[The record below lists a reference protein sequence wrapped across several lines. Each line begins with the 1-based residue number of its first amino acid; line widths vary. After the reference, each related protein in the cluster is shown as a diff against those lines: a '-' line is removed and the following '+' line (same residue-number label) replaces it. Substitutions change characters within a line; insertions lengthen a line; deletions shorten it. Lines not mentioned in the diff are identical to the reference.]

1 MNANDPVAIV
11 NELFLLMQKIGLG
24 LYGKFIGE
32 GIELL
37 FVLGLLMATWHT
49 LMWMLADSTV
59 DYFINQLSLLVKV
72 AIILL
77 MLTGWTDTVRDFL
90 VGNMERT
97 IQQIS
102 AHSTDPVETVRT
114 LWSAAQTIFSLTRAN
129 AASVCEELPKLA
141 DDGTPLPGTQ
151 TTCHLSHGKN
161 HQSGWIDTL
170 RNLSFVLLSFVF
182 KVIAVLA
189 IAQMAI
195 AFMLVA
201 QMSSFLLAIGF
212 CLGPILLPWYLL
224 PATEFLFNGWLR
236 FIIVAGLYKVVAWL
250 MLTMVQAGITP
261 ATQKLVLQLSGSV
274 NSHVSSTLDF
284 NCLTLL
290 GLAFTCSVGACMM
303 WQVPHIAQGIVSG
316 HSALT
321 LRGFGNNTIA
331 GHLRSNSKR

>member
-1 MNANDPVAIV
+1 
-11 NELFLLMQKIGLG
+11 
-24 LYGKFIGE
+24 
-32 GIELL
+32 
-37 FVLGLLMATWHT
+37 
-49 LMWMLADSTV
+49 MLADSTV

-97 IQQIS
+97 VQQIS
-102 AHSTDPVETVRT
+102 AHSADPVETVRT

-141 DDGTPLPGTQ
+141 DDGTPLPDTQ
-151 TTCHLSHGKN
+151 KTCYLSHGKN

-201 QMSSFLLAIGF
+201 QI
-212 CLGPILLPWYLL
+212 
-224 PATEFLFNGWLR
+224 
-236 FIIVAGLYKVVAWL
+236 
-250 MLTMVQAGITP
+250 
-261 ATQKLVLQLSGSV
+261 
-274 NSHVSSTLDF
+274 
-284 NCLTLL
+284 
-290 GLAFTCSVGACMM
+290 
-303 WQVPHIAQGIVSG
+303 
-316 HSALT
+316 ALT
-321 LRGFGNNTIA
+321 LRGFGNSTIA
-331 GHLRSNSKR
+331 GHLRTNSKR